1 MRLNQSICQGQDKY
15 IFEEDYV
22 KLVNK
27 KLDNEHKLNNLIAQT
42 KHDAS

>member
-1 MRLNQSICQGQDKY
+1 MLRIRKK

-27 KLDNEHKLNNLIAQT
+27 KLDNEQKLNNLITQT

>member
-1 MRLNQSICQGQDKY
+1 MRLNQSICQGQDKN
-15 IFEEDYV
+15 IFEENYV

-27 KLDNEHKLNNLIAQT
+27 KLHSERKLNNLIAQT

>member
-1 MRLNQSICQGQDKY
+1 MLKIRKK

-27 KLDNEHKLNNLIAQT
+27 KLDNEQKINNLIVQT

>member
-1 MRLNQSICQGQDKY
+1 MLRIRKKK
-15 IFEEDYV
+15 IEEDYV

-27 KLDNEHKLNNLIAQT
+27 KLDNEQKLNNLIAQT

>member
-1 MRLNQSICQGQDKY
+1 MLRIRKK

-27 KLDNEHKLNNLIAQT
+27 KLDNEQKLNNLIT
-42 KHDAS
+42 